1 MKSMMSAI
9 SAALRVVVPWSRSV
23 ATISATP
30 GLSAGSCAE
39 PARTSMRTLTTGCSF
54 WRTTTTCRPFGS
66 VRSSYCGN
74 VTGCGS
80 SGRGGR
86 SEGQPADWAQTT
98 AGAAAIR
105 ATRRACSRRRR
116 SIRAIIG
123 SPPRSARRRAAGS

>member
-1 MKSMMSAI
+1 MVLAKDRSVPAPVPSPPPMKSMMSAI

-66 VRSSYCGN
+66 VRSS
-74 VTGCGS
+74 
-80 SGRGGR
+80 
-86 SEGQPADWAQTT
+86 
-98 AGAAAIR
+98 
-105 ATRRACSRRRR
+105 
-116 SIRAIIG
+116 
-123 SPPRSARRRAAGS
+123 